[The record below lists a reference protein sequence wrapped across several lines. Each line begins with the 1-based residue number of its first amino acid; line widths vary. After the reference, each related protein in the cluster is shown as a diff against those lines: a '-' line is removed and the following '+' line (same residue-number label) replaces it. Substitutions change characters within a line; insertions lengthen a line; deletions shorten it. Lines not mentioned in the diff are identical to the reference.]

1 MIVLKDVNE
10 NATSATPEGYEYSF
24 ITKSWS
30 FIYRRTPD
38 SGSAISSNGH
48 KTNFVFDRNG
58 DLIWHTNYLTQYDK
72 VIKWVDEGQNYN
84 DDPTVDYASFYFRT
98 KDFDFGNPAVRK
110 KIYKVYVTFM
120 SVDASGAAAGSGV
133 AVKYAINGK
142 SSDAVFTGTF
152 NSSTSKNY
160 TGGFLSDGGSSTDWI
175 TAELKPSS
183 TINNVYS
190 FAMQFLAVA
199 GPVPAGFKI
208 NDISIVYRIK
218 RAK

>member
-1 MIVLKDVNE
+1 
-10 NATSATPEGYEYSF
+10 
-24 ITKSWS
+24 
-30 FIYRRTPD
+30 
-38 SGSAISSNGH
+38 
-48 KTNFVFDRNG
+48 
-58 DLIWHTNYLTQYDK
+58 
-72 VIKWVDEGQNYN
+72 
-84 DDPTVDYASFYFRT
+84 
-98 KDFDFGNPAVRK
+98 
-110 KIYKVYVTFM
+110 M
-120 SVDASGAAAGSGV
+120 SVDASGAAVGSGV
-133 AVKYAINGK
+133 GVKYAVNGK

-152 NSSTSKNY
+152 NPSTSKNY
-160 TGGFLSDGGSSTDWI
+160 TGGFLNDGGSSADWI